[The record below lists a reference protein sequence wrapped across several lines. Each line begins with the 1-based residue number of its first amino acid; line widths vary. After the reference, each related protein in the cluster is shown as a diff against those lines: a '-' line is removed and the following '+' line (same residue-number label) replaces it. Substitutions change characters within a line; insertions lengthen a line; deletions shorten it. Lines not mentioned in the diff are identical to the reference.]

1 MQAAHAACDV
11 EGRDPATLR
20 LSVGMYA
27 LLAED
32 EAAYEALFARGR
44 AAMPGGAIDADT
56 PATWR
61 ADTLSGTPED
71 ALERI
76 AAFEALGV
84 EEIIVAPWV
93 LPFAIPEPSIVELF
107 AARVMDHV
115 RRG

>member
-1 MQAAHAACDV
+1 
-11 EGRDPATLR
+11 
-20 LSVGMYA
+20 MYS

-32 EAAYEALFARGR
+32 ERGYEALFARGR

-56 PATWR
+56 AATWR
-61 ADTLSGTPED
+61 ADTLSGTPDD

-107 AARVMDHV
+107 AERVMHPA
-115 RRG
+115 RRR